1 MHPVRTVL
9 VGLLVSAATAAMGQ
23 ESALQNDPVIA
34 ALGARA
40 THFLDSVSGGQT
52 QSAYQDLLAGSPLL
66 KQAEALKT
74 LVSRTVELEPKYG
87 RYRGCERIG
96 SRRVGNDLVLLKY
109 LYKCDNYPVLWYFT
123 FYRTPA
129 PGDLSPED
137 DTWRVI
143 TVRFDTELDALWY

>member
-1 MHPVRTVL
+1 MYRVRIL
-9 VGLLVSAATAAMGQ
+9 AVGLLLSVAVAASAQ

-34 ALGARA
+34 ALAARA
-40 THFLDSVSGGQT
+40 TQFLDSVSGGQT
-52 QSAYQDLLAGSPLL
+52 QNAYQDLLAGSPLA
-66 KQAEALKT
+66 KQTDALKA
-74 LVSRTVELEPKYG
+74 LVGRTVELEPKYG

-96 SRRVGNDLVLLKY
+96 ARRIGADVVLMKY
-109 LYKCDNYPVLWYFT
+109 LYKCDNYPVIWYFT

-143 TVRFDTELDALWY
+143 ALRFDTELDTLWY

>member
-9 VGLLVSAATAAMGQ
+9 AGLLLSVAASATGQ
-23 ESALQNDPVIA
+23 ENALQNDPVIA

-40 THFLDSVSGGQT
+40 TQFLDSVSGGQT
-52 QSAYQDLLAGSPLL
+52 QNAYQDLLAGSPLA
-66 KQAEALKT
+66 KQTDALKS

-96 SRRVGNDLVLLKY
+96 VRRVGTDLVLMKY

-143 TVRFDTELDALWY
+143 AVRFDTELDALWY